1 MVLGISPLNLVG
13 GLGLNGFGI
22 YLMMSLM
29 GGILMG
35 GSLIVGIL
43 MVGILMVGSLRDHN
57 LTAETS
63 LADEVSAAKMG
74 EVIART
80 TKAKRKNLI
89 VEAWIE

>member
-1 MVLGISPLNLVG
+1 
-13 GLGLNGFGI
+13 
-22 YLMMSLM
+22 
-29 GGILMG
+29 
-35 GSLIVGIL
+35 
-43 MVGILMVGSLRDHN
+43 MVGSLRDHN

-80 TKAKRKNLI
+80 TNAKRKNLI

>member
-1 MVLGISPLNLVG
+1 
-13 GLGLNGFGI
+13 LNGFGI

-35 GSLIVGIL
+35 GSLIVGILMVGIL

-80 TKAKRKNLI
+80 TNAKRKNLI